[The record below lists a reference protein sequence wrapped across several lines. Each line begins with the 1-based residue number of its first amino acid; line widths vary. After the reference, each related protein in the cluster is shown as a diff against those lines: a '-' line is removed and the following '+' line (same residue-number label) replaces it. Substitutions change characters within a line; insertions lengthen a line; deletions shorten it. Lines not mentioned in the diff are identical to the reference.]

1 MIMEQVNLPRLSP
14 SCRTVFAALSA
25 LKISTQTAIAAET
38 GLPTRTVQLALK
50 NLIALKLVNV
60 RICLNDT
67 RRKFYCY
74 SKSS

>member
-1 MIMEQVNLPRLSP
+1 MPP
-14 SCRTVFAALSA
+14 SSRTVLDALSRA
-25 LKISTQTAIAAET
+25 KISTLNAIINET
-38 GLPTRTVQLALK
+38 GLPSRTVQLALK

-74 SKSS
+74 SRSSE

>member
-1 MIMEQVNLPRLSP
+1 MEQLSLSRMPP
-14 SCRTVFAALSA
+14 SSRTVLAALSRT
-25 LKISTQTAIAAET
+25 KISTLTAIVVET

-50 NLIALKLVNV
+50 NLTALRLVNV

-74 SKSS
+74 SRSSE

>member
-1 MIMEQVNLPRLSP
+1 MEQSCLPRMPP
-14 SCRTVFAALSA
+14 SSRTVLDALSRA
-25 LKISTQTAIAAET
+25 KISTLNAIINET
-38 GLPTRTVQLALK
+38 GLPSRTVQLALK

-74 SKSS
+74 SRSSE